1 MTLYDYLSPQ
11 ICPFWFTFCDCHI
24 LSHFQHWGFRWS
36 IAGSFMWNKN
46 IQKHDGKIWKVR
58 VKCGKVH
65 VPIVLGPAMKLLQ
78 CHSLWGP
85 AWSLCEILLSP
96 SMNSN
101 TRSAQGG
108 SLRQAEIC
116 LQSSAL
122 KCILKP
128 FGWTLQV
135 DRFKDVGTVLAVLQL
150 RIWHLVSGYVKGF
163 EAIAVLWWLQI
174 LSVMCRTST
183 I

>member
-1 MTLYDYLSPQ
+1 M
-11 ICPFWFTFCDCHI
+11 
-24 LSHFQHWGFRWS
+24 
-36 IAGSFMWNKN
+36 
-46 IQKHDGKIWKVR
+46 KVW

-116 LQSSAL
+116 LLQRSAL

-135 DRFKDVGTVLAVLQL
+135 DRFKDVGTVLTVLQL

-174 LSVMCRTST
+174 LSVMCRTSLQSRST
-183 I
+183 ESFVFVWRIINNWYHTLLLVFFTTNHRLDQNATASPPVT